1 MRAALLALATLA
13 LAAQDERAFLD
24 SMGRLERQDPG
35 GKKDLEDSSPLR
47 AAALAMDPTKATEK
61 ARYATAS
68 WLWATNLIRGLHPG
82 KDQTYLQAA
91 RGQADLLKAWVL
103 LETVGGDLA
112 RSRDGMRLEIAW
124 RLLDVDRMRGAYA
137 AVSARPDLSVREL
150 VHCFFVSAHLGL
162 WDATRKH
169 AQALVAQGGQLDSLH
184 ASAEGLSTMP
194 DYQSLL
200 RAVESG
206 HPDRDPGPLAVRS
219 YRITKQRA
227 KVRRVTGSDKALL
240 KEAETWPRDWV
251 PKPDA
256 TASLLQL
263 GAVAHWAE
271 GGGQPPISGFIEPAR
286 LYLAGYRA
294 GQGESGDA
302 GRQEQVWDL
311 RPEAQAPGRW
321 RGTHTLTASRAGADP
336 KSAPA
341 FQVTFDVEWELQP
354 LDPPPTSPTGPG
366 GM

>member
-24 SMGRLERQDPG
+24 SMGRLERQDPA
-35 GKKDLEDSSPLR
+35 GKKDLEDGSPLR
-47 AAALAMDPTKATEK
+47 AAALAMDPAKATEK
-61 ARYATAS
+61 ARYAAAS

-91 RGQADLLKAWVL
+91 RGQADLLKAWAL

-112 RSRDGMRLEIAW
+112 RPRDGMRLEIAW
-124 RLLDVDRMRGAYA
+124 RLLDVDRMRTAYA
-137 AVSARPDLSVREL
+137 AVSARSDLSVREL

-162 WDATRKH
+162 WDAMKRH
-169 AQALVAQGGQLDSLH
+169 AQALVAQGGQLDGLH
-184 ASAEGLSTMP
+184 AAAEGTPGMA

-200 RAVESG
+200 KAVETA
-206 HPDRDPGPLAVRS
+206 HPDPHPGPLAIRS

-240 KEAETWPRDWV
+240 RESESWPRDWV

-256 TASLLQL
+256 TAELLQL

-271 GGGQPPISGFIEPAR
+271 GGGQPPISGFVEPAR
-286 LYLAGYRA
+286 LYLVGYRA

-311 RPEAQAPGRW
+311 RPEAQTPGRW
-321 RGTHTLTASRAGADP
+321 RGTHTLTAWRTGADP

-341 FQVTFDVEWELQP
+341 LQVIFDVEWDLRP
-354 LDPPPTSPTGPG
+354 ASPG